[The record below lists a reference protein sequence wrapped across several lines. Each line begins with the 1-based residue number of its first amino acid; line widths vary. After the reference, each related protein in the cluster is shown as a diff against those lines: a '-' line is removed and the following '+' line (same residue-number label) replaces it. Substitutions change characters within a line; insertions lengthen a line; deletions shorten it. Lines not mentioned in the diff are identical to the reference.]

1 MISDLSFLYS
11 GKPLLSNEYLRI
23 YVLFKG
29 HCSAISPLLRHAD
42 LQTVLRWAHRV
53 LQQGHPRPHHE
64 QLLLDPRHI
73 HRQGPRARHGN
84 KDCFQNIQFQAEFIA
99 HQRRPPTAE
108 EIEYMRFYD
117 HPGYIHPG
125 IRTSDPRVNTRQYHV
140 FYQWVSF
147 LLFIQVSK
155 NYVLL

>member
-1 MISDLSFLYS
+1 
-11 GKPLLSNEYLRI
+11 
-23 YVLFKG
+23 
-29 HCSAISPLLRHAD
+29 
-42 LQTVLRWAHRV
+42 
-53 LQQGHPRPHHE
+53 
-64 QLLLDPRHI
+64 
-73 HRQGPRARHGN
+73 
-84 KDCFQNIQFQAEFIA
+84 
-99 HQRRPPTAE
+99 
-108 EIEYMRFYD
+108 MRFYD